1 MKFETKRLLI
11 KPTQINDAHF
21 ILKLYNTPQWIN
33 NIGDRKINN
42 LTDAKSYITDK
53 MVSQYDKLGYSNYT
67 VIRKSDSKKI
77 GTCGLY
83 KRKNSETIDL
93 GFAFLPQYQK
103 KGYAFESTKKL
114 VEITFAIYNL
124 NSLKAVTIKEN
135 SSSQKLLD
143 KLGFKQIGLFRIDND
158 TEDLLLYELK
168 NS

>member
-1 MKFETKRLLI
+1 MVLETERLII

-42 LTDAKSYITDK
+42 LDDAKNYITDK
-53 MVSQYDKLGYSNYT
+53 MISQYKKLGYSNYT

-83 KRKNSETIDL
+83 KRKNSEAIDL
-93 GFAFLPQYQK
+93 GFAFLPKFQK
-103 KGYAFESTKKL
+103 KGYAFESTKKI
-114 VEITFAIYNL
+114 VEIAFAIHNL

-135 SSSQKLLD
+135 ISSQKLLH
-143 KLGFKQIGLFRIDND
+143 KLRFKQ
-158 TEDLLLYELK
+158 
-168 NS
+168 